1 VLVEMAETVTTT
13 TQVVFH
19 LAAAEVTAGQ
29 DRMLLLHIKVAQ
41 VVQDIRLQL
50 VAHQLD
56 TQVAVVG
63 RQTGERA
70 ELVELE
76 LTEVEPQMQV
86 VTV

>member
-1 VLVEMAETVTTT
+1 MAETVTTT

-19 LAAAEVTAGQ
+19 LAAAVDTEATVK
-29 DRMLLLHIKVAQ
+29 MLLLHIKVAQ

-63 RQTGERA
+63 RQTGEQA